1 MIHGPMVAPS
11 KQKEIEMTDKVKTIT
26 KSELTRIEQ
35 VISDLITETLEC
47 DLGIEFRF
55 NGGQYSNDSTGN
67 LKIELTVKGGLT
79 QEELLLDNSWRHFG
93 FIKSPL
99 GEQMYLGG
107 RNFVVKGLKPRA
119 RKDEFLV
126 QEIEG
131 DFDGTG
137 KTGNVYRMSAEQVC
151 LGLHQFDLSW
161 PAKPWE
167 TVSPLQ
173 EKKGEWSK

>member
-1 MIHGPMVAPS
+1 
-11 KQKEIEMTDKVKTIT
+11 MTNKVKTIT

-35 VISDLITETLEC
+35 VISDLITETLES

-55 NGGQYSNDSTGN
+55 NGGQYSNESTGN

-79 QEELLLDNSWRHFG
+79 QEELLLENSWRHFG

-99 GEQMYLGG
+99 GERMYLSG
-107 RNFVVKGLKPRA
+107 RHYVVKGLKPRA
-119 RKDEFLV
+119 RKDQFLV
-126 QEIEG
+126 QEI
-131 DFDGTG
+131 DMTR

-151 LGLHQFDLSW
+151 LGLHQLDLSW

-167 TVSPLQ
+167 SVSPLQ
-173 EKKGEWSK
+173 ETKGE

>member
-1 MIHGPMVAPS
+1 
-11 KQKEIEMTDKVKTIT
+11 MTDKVKTIT

-35 VISDLITETLEC
+35 VISDLITETLES

-79 QEELLLDNSWRHFG
+79 QEELLLENSWSAFG
-93 FIKSPL
+93 FTANPR
-99 GEQMYLGG
+99 GCEMYLGC
-107 RNFVVKGLKPRA
+107 RHFVVKGIKPRA
-119 RKDEFLV
+119 RKNQFIV

-131 DFDGTG
+131 GQG
-137 KTGNVYRMSAEQVC
+137 LYRMSAEQVC
-151 LGLHQFDLSW
+151 LGLHQSEPEIW

-167 TVSPLQ
+167 GCSVDLT